1 MFYGLF
7 GLLVS
12 RSPGPL
18 TCDCLSVPIMKLR
31 SFFILLGAGSAAL
44 LLVGIGFFFTLL
56 GESPLSLLG
65 ADAKTVPAATV
76 FVPKNAP
83 FTASLLVNPDRLEA
97 FRQVSAKPSERR
109 RSHAEFKQFRDV
121 LVGNTGLDYRRDI
134 KPWLGREITLSQ
146 MTPDIDRDESNS
158 LQPGYLLALTS
169 ENPRQSR
176 EFLDLFWQRQAVSG
190 VSVVS
195 EPYRGVT
202 ITYRQSQSPELTDLA
217 PTLAT
222 AVLGDRFVL
231 FANYPKVLREAIN
244 NFQVSTLNL
253 ANSEAYK
260 RAIAALDSSQIGLV
274 YLNLGNWR
282 LTPDEIDALPIQP
295 SLALGLALHPQGLL
309 ADTATIATAGREVQP
324 PLLSAPIPALDYI
337 TAESPLVI
345 AGTDLR
351 NLWDETST
359 TLSGNE
365 TLRGVLGR
373 SLDLLQKSWGVDLPE
388 DIFSWVTEE
397 YALALVPRPVA
408 VPSGKDK
415 PTDWVFVAKRTPEAD
430 AAIQQLDAIAT
441 DRGYSVGS
449 FVLNDYTLSAWTQ
462 LKSIPIPNQ
471 NSKNKQVARKQMIE
485 AEPRGVHA
493 TVGDY
498 EIFATSVEAID
509 SAIHAVETGTIFSNP
524 EFQNSLESL
533 PRENDG
539 YFYIDWDVS
548 EPIIRKKIPLL
559 RLLELSGKPFFD
571 HLRSLTVTATGREN
585 GVQRAR
591 VFAHLN

>member
-1 MFYGLF
+1 
-7 GLLVS
+7 
-12 RSPGPL
+12 
-18 TCDCLSVPIMKLR
+18 MKLR
-31 SFFILLGAGSAAL
+31 SFFILLGVGSAAL
-44 LLVGIGFFFTLL
+44 LLVGLGFFFTLL
-56 GESPLSLLG
+56 GESPVSLLG
-65 ADAKTVPAATV
+65 TQAKTVPTATV

-109 RSHAEFKQFRDV
+109 RSHAEFQQFRDV
-121 LVGNTGLDYRRDI
+121 LVGNTGLNYRRDI
-134 KPWLGREITLSQ
+134 KPWLGREITLSL
-146 MTPDIDRDESNS
+146 MAPDIDRDESNDR
-158 LQPGYLLALTS
+158 QPGYLLALTS

-202 ITYRQSQSPELTDLA
+202 IAYRQPESPELTDLT

-253 ANSEAYK
+253 ANSEPYR

-274 YLNLGNWR
+274 FLNLGNWR
-282 LTPDEIDALPIQP
+282 LTPDEIDSLPIQP

-309 ADTATIATAGREVQP
+309 ADTALIATAGREVQP

-337 TAESPLVI
+337 AAESPLAI

-365 TLRGVLGR
+365 TLRGVLTR
-373 SLDLLQKSWGVDLPE
+373 SLDLLQKSWGVDLPN

-397 YALALVPRPVA
+397 YALALVPRPVPVA
-408 VPSGKDK
+408 SGKDK
-415 PTDWVFVAKRTPEAD
+415 PTDWVFVAKRTPEAET
-430 AAIQQLDAIAT
+430 AIQQLDAIAT

-462 LKSIPIPNQ
+462 LRSIPIPNQ
-471 NSKNKQVARKQMIE
+471 NKKAAKKQMIE

-509 SAIHAVETGTIFSNP
+509 AAIHAVETGTIFSNP
-524 EFQNSLESL
+524 EFQNSLEFL
-533 PRENDG
+533 PQENDG

-585 GVQRAR
+585 GVRRAK
-591 VFAHLN
+591 VFVHLN